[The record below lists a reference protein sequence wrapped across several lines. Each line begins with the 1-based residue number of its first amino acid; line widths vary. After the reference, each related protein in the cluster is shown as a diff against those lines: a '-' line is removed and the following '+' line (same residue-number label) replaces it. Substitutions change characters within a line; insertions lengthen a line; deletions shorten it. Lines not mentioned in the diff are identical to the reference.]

1 MLCIRAVL
9 SPCDLSSQP
18 TDAEEGG
25 KVQGKRLKES
35 GEVTWH
41 ASKHG
46 GWQADSLSSLSLCFC
61 ALPSCRAWA
70 ARQLA
75 LGHDHAQTHQDAS
88 TLPSQRVT
96 CTA

>member
-41 ASKHG
+41 ASKLGKQIRSARSRFVFVLFQAVVHG
-46 GWQADSLSSLSLCFC
+46 RHGS
-61 ALPSCRAWA
+61 
-70 ARQLA
+70 
-75 LGHDHAQTHQDAS
+75 
-88 TLPSQRVT
+88 
-96 CTA
+96 